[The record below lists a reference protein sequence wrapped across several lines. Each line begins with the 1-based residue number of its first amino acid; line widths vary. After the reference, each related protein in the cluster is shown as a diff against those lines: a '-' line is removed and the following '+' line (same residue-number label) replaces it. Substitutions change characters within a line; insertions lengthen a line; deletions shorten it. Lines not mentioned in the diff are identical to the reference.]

1 MSYILKYS
9 KFLVVLQLD
18 EIKSLDSRWVSTIA
32 PMIVEARDGNILDT
46 DDIIS
51 NSSELYIKRCA
62 YDAHGCMYIQ
72 ETKMTSD
79 CAILGPISDH
89 DENSWYNRYTNAVIS
104 AGFRNYFY
112 FICDFSRLSNHKN
125 EMKVYLQ
132 NISYNLYASL
142 NSLRC
147 SIIPV
152 INEKMDHYITEFMRQ
167 TIFIEENVLEIKD
180 LFKIFSVAKS
190 GEDLLITM
198 DKDFCN
204 KDSELKISNY
214 EDM

>member
-9 KFLVVLQLD
+9 KFLVVLQWD

-89 DENSWYNRYTNAVIS
+89 DEILGITGIQMLLSLLDSGIIFTLFAIS
-104 AGFRNYFY
+104 Q
-112 FICDFSRLSNHKN
+112 D
-125 EMKVYLQ
+125 
-132 NISYNLYASL
+132 
-142 NSLRC
+142 
-147 SIIPV
+147 
-152 INEKMDHYITEFMRQ
+152 
-167 TIFIEENVLEIKD
+167 
-180 LFKIFSVAKS
+180 
-190 GEDLLITM
+190 
-198 DKDFCN
+198 
-204 KDSELKISNY
+204 
-214 EDM
+214 